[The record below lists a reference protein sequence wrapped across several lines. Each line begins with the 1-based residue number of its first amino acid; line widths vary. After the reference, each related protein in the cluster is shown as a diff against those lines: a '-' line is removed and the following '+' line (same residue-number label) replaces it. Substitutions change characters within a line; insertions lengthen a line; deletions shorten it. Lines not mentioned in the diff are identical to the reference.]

1 MDPVK
6 LKIDGRPNSFATRM
20 VLFDGATIGTAM
32 AFVGDR
38 ILEPHPH
45 LDPGYHLAQ
54 RGPAEM
60 ILAGVVLGV
69 AGREAFRYLRN
80 L

>member
-20 VLFDGATIGTAM
+20 VLFGGATIGTAM

-38 ILEPHPH
+38 ILKPH
-45 LDPGYHLAQ
+45 
-54 RGPAEM
+54 RTSIPATTWP
-60 ILAGVVLGV
+60 A
-69 AGREAFRYLRN
+69 
-80 L
+80 

>member
-6 LKIDGRPNSFATRM
+6 LKIDGRASAAATAM
-20 VLFDGATIGTAM
+20 VLFGTA
-32 AFVGDR
+32 VGTTVSYVGNK
-38 ILEPHPH
+38 ILQPAPQLE
-45 LDPGYHLAQ
+45 PGYHTL
-54 RGPAEM
+54 RHGLAEM
-60 ILAGVVLGV
+60 ALASVVLGV